1 MDNIALFL
9 RHVPLFSGLDD
20 AELQALAR
28 SGTHKTFGKHAR
40 LIHQGADGHSLY
52 IVLRG
57 KVKVVLA
64 DQNGKEITLSFLH
77 PGDFVGE
84 MALIDDEPRSA
95 SVVAVE
101 STDCFVLSRRE
112 FRHCLA
118 RNSDLAL
125 NLIQGLCRRL
135 RVTDRKVADLALR
148 DVYERVWHTL
158 QQMARPARDRRV
170 IPGRLSQ
177 QEIANMV
184 GASREMVN
192 RVLRDL
198 TQEGRIEIAD
208 GQIVISADPRNAAS
222 AP

>member
-20 AELQALAR
+20 AELEALAR
-28 SGTHKTFGKHAR
+28 SGTHKTFGKQAC

-52 IVLRG
+52 VVLRG

-64 DQNGKEITLSFLH
+64 DQNGKEITLSVLH

-95 SVVAVE
+95 SVIAVE
-101 STDCFVLSRRE
+101 NTDCFVLSRHE
-112 FRHCLA
+112 FRQCLA
-118 RNSDLAL
+118 RNSNLAL
-125 NLIQGLCRRL
+125 NLIKGLCRRL
-135 RVTDRKVADLALR
+135 RATDRQVGDLALR

-158 QQMARPARDRRV
+158 HQMARPERDRRV

-198 TQEGRIEIAD
+198 TQEGRIEITD
-208 GQIVISADPRNAAS
+208 GRIVIFAEPGNAAG